1 MDPAQATGQAAIEE
15 ANLVMGILAP
25 ASRAGA
31 EAVVEASK
39 EPFQEETGMKLTDEN
54 LGRAIVS
61 KITGGLSYSS
71 GGFIEKRR

>member
-1 MDPAQATGQAAIEE
+1 VPPVGIGMAAK
-15 ANLVMGILAP
+15 
-25 ASRAGA
+25 
-31 EAVVEASK
+31 EAVEDVGEAAASSVIEVSK
-39 EPFQEETGMKLTDEN
+39 EPFRKETGMELTDKN